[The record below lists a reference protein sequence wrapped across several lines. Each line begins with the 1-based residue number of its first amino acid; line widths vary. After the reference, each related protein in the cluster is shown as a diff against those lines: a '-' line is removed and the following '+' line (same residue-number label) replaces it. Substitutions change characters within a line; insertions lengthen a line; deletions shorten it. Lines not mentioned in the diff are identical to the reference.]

1 MFLEIIQKY
10 IMDLLK
16 NGISR
21 LNIVK
26 LKGKMINK
34 KFKNL
39 FDNEGYIW

>member
-34 KFKNL
+34 KLKNL

>member
-1 MFLEIIQKY
+1 
-10 IMDLLK
+10 MDLLK

>member
-1 MFLEIIQKY
+1 MFLEIIQKS